1 MNVAAR
7 TMIVIALTLV
17 LGVPGVVAAAAD
29 HTSPTSV
36 AVRVTVN
43 PRVILSVESGS
54 ATISANTDWRLSYRD
69 SDGALAT
76 LSGGPTPAETVQL
89 PADASEITIL
99 AE

>member
-7 TMIVIALTLV
+7 TMIVIALTLS
-17 LGVPGVVAAAAD
+17 LGVPGVIAASTE
-29 HTSPTSV
+29 HTSSATTT
-36 AVRVTVN
+36 VRVTVN

-54 ATISANTDWRLSYRD
+54 ATVSANTDWRLSYRD
-69 SDGALAT
+69 SDGALTT

-89 PADASEITIL
+89 PAEAREITIL